1 VEPTIGTVAVVG
13 SGVIGR
19 SWARVFVRAGCRV
32 RLYDALPGQTK
43 RALDWL
49 DETLASERAFGF
61 IGDEGVRAQRALVS
75 AHDDLAEALRGV
87 GYVQE
92 STSERLPIKQAVYAE
107 LDRLASP
114 DIILASSTSAL
125 DMTQIAA
132 GLPASH
138 RCVVAHPVNPPH
150 VIPAVEIVPGATTSA
165 ETVERAAAFQRS
177 VGQTPVVMRFYRDG
191 FLLNRMQMALFRE
204 AIALVESGV
213 ADLEAVE
220 AVIRDGLGLRWALMG
235 QFATANTNADGGL
248 RQYFERYGESI
259 RRIMDDL
266 GPTPPLDAAQIDRL
280 AAATDE
286 LTGDVPLELWQRWR
300 DRQVQRISALKRTDS
315 PAGSVG

>member
-1 VEPTIGTVAVVG
+1 MQPTIGTVAVIG

-19 SWARVFVRAGCRV
+19 SWARVFIRAGCRV
-32 RLYDALPGQTK
+32 RLWDGSPGQV
-43 RALDWL
+43 RQALTWL
-49 DETLASERAFGF
+49 AETLAAERALGF
-61 IGDEGVRAQRALVS
+61 IGDDEVAAQRALLS
-75 AHDDLAEALRGV
+75 GHDALADALAGV

-92 STSERLPIKQAVYAE
+92 STTERLPIKQALFAD

-125 DMTQIAA
+125 DMTEIAA
-132 GLPASH
+132 GLPGAH

-150 VIPAVEIVPGATTSA
+150 VIPAVEIVPGAATSA

-177 VGQTPVVMRFYRDG
+177 VGQTPVVMNFYLDG

-204 AIALVESGV
+204 AIHLVESGA

-235 QFATANTNADGGL
+235 QFGTANINADDGL

-259 RRIMDDL
+259 RRIMGDL
-266 GPTPPLDAAQIDRL
+266 GPTPPLDTAQIDRL
-280 AAATDE
+280 AAATDT

-300 DRQVQRISALKRTDS
+300 DRQIQRISALKRTDS
-315 PAGSVG
+315 PAGPVG

>member
-1 VEPTIGTVAVVG
+1 MEPTIRTVAVVG

-19 SWARVFVRAGCRV
+19 SWARVFIRAGCQV
-32 RLYDALPGQTK
+32 RLWDGLPGQTK
-43 RALDWL
+43 QALAWL
-49 DETLASERAFGF
+49 AETLAAERALGF
-61 IGDEGVRAQRALVS
+61 ISDDEVQAQRALLS
-75 AHDDLAEALRGV
+75 AHDTLAEALVGV

-92 STSERLPIKQAVYAE
+92 STTERLPIKQALFVE

-132 GLPASH
+132 GLPGAH

-150 VIPAVEIVPGATTSA
+150 VIPAVEIVPGAATSA
-165 ETVERAAAFQRS
+165 ETVERAAAFQGS
-177 VGQTPVVMRFYRDG
+177 VGQTPVVMNFYLDG

-204 AIALVESGV
+204 AIHLVESGA
-213 ADLEAVE
+213 ADLDAVE

-235 QFATANTNADGGL
+235 QFVTANNNADDGL
-248 RQYFERYGESI
+248 RQYFARYGESI
-259 RRIMDDL
+259 RRIMNDL
-266 GPTPPLDAAQIDRL
+266 GPTPPLDTAQIDRL
-280 AAATDE
+280 ADATDA

-300 DRQVQRISALKRTDS
+300 DRQIQRISALKRADS
-315 PAGSVG
+315 PAGTIA

>member
-1 VEPTIGTVAVVG
+1 MEPTIGTVAAVG

-32 RLYDALPGQTK
+32 RLWDGVPGQVG
-43 RALDWL
+43 RALAWL
-49 DETLASERAFGF
+49 DETLAAERAFGF
-61 IGDEGVRAQRALVS
+61 IGEAEALAQRAL
-75 AHDDLAEALRGV
+75 ATGHATLAEALDGV

-92 STSERLPIKQAVYAE
+92 STTERLPVKQALFVE
-107 LDRLASP
+107 LDRLAP
-114 DIILASSTSAL
+114 PGVILASSTSAL
-125 DMTQIAA
+125 DMTEIAA
-132 GLPASH
+132 GLPAAH

-150 VIPAVEIVPGATTSA
+150 VIPAVEIVPGAATSA

-177 VGQTPVVMRFYRDG
+177 VGQTPVVMNFYLDG

-204 AIALVESGV
+204 AIHLVECGA

-235 QFATANTNADGGL
+235 QFATANSNADDGL
-248 RQYFERYGESI
+248 RQYFARYGESI
-259 RRIMDDL
+259 RRIMGDL

-280 AAATDE
+280 AAATDA

-300 DRQVQRISALKRTDS
+300 DRQIQRISALKRADS
-315 PAGSVG
+315 PAGPTA